1 MSMKFIHIADVH
13 LGATPDAS
21 MPWAKQRAHEIWDG
35 FDALLEKVRE
45 EKADF
50 LLIAGDLF
58 HRQPLMRELK
68 EVNYRFEKLKPTKV
82 VLMAGNHDYLRQ
94 DSLYRKMQWAQNVY
108 FFSNAKA
115 ECFYF
120 EDVRTYIYGL
130 SYMDYEV
137 TDPMYDCLCPV
148 KENGCHILLAHG
160 GDAQHIPMKY
170 EQIAKAGFD
179 YVAMGHI
186 HKPQM
191 MYDGKMAYAGA
202 LSPIDKNDEG
212 AHGYVLGQY
221 EDGVLQTSFVKLPT
235 RSYVSV
241 SVCMDGT
248 MPWSMA
254 LDLLRTEMELQGMQ
268 NIFKVTLTG
277 FRNPDIEVSAEDVH
291 KLGMVVDVTD
301 DTRPDYDFDEIYMKN
316 KDNIIGMFIERIQNL
331 PAEEVS
337 KEKALYYGLKALF
350 QTMDRK

>member
-1 MSMKFIHIADVH
+1 MGMKFIHIADVH

-21 MPWAKQRAHEIWDG
+21 MPWAKQRAQEIWDG

-108 FFSNAKA
+108 FFSNTKA

-120 EDVRTYIYGL
+120 EDVQTYIYGL

-160 GDAQHIPMKY
+160 T
-170 EQIAKAGFD
+170 AK
-179 YVAMGHI
+179 
-186 HKPQM
+186 
-191 MYDGKMAYAGA
+191 
-202 LSPIDKNDEG
+202 
-212 AHGYVLGQY
+212 
-221 EDGVLQTSFVKLPT
+221 
-235 RSYVSV
+235 
-241 SVCMDGT
+241 
-248 MPWSMA
+248 
-254 LDLLRTEMELQGMQ
+254 
-268 NIFKVTLTG
+268 KVHEATA
-277 FRNPDIEVSAEDVH
+277 FA
-291 KLGMVVDVTD
+291 
-301 DTRPDYDFDEIYMKN
+301 
-316 KDNIIGMFIERIQNL
+316 
-331 PAEEVS
+331 
-337 KEKALYYGLKALF
+337 KEKAPELAIDGDLQLDAAIVPTVAQLKAPGSSVAGKANVQIGRASCRERVFPLV
-350 QTMDRK
+350 